1 MVLYEFYLTYK
12 CDRYSEMESI
22 QEDRSAWP
30 ERMAEINSLIGSH
43 RTSEQYCFF
52 VYRFARGKFFMIA
65 AADTLEPV
73 ISSDFEDILFSLLVE
88 IYEIRSLHVHN
99 LCEITRDKFAAIIK
113 QCEMTNYIV
122 EPVVIRELL
131 LDYVDS
137 SMFTLSEYLK
147 ISSKLTYEMAIKEA
161 CSMMADSSFLDELA
175 RIYSEDNNRDKFYG
189 HPVHY
194 KIVAGNVGAAMHM
207 AELLVEAL
215 YANHRLLGQRINR
228 ISNITEQCYDDL
240 DLEHLVQRA
249 TGTTVVFELWKS
261 NQGNLNYATGY
272 ENVVETISDLIKK
285 YQRNTLFIIVEV
297 YNQQNFNSQLFSK
310 IGSDI
315 DFVELEEGVGNHAQA
330 LNYLKSLEGFS
341 TQMSYD
347 EAELVTA
354 LGDKRS
360 FRASDIHQ
368 IHDKLYH
375 DALKIKTYRAY
386 KNITCFATP
395 KSTDK
400 QIDAYDT
407 LQEMIG
413 LKEQKAMIDK
423 IIAAFAV
430 RKMKASIGL
439 GTTCMSMHMC
449 FTGNPGSAKTTVARL
464 LADILSKEG
473 ILTTGRFVEC
483 GRADLVGK
491 FVGWTATQVKE
502 KFNWARGGILFI
514 DEAYSLVDDSR
525 SFGDEAINTIVQEME
540 NHRED
545 VVVVFAGYPEK
556 MKEFLERNEGLK
568 SRIAFHVDFPDYTA
582 EELTDILSLMAKRQ
596 GYTLSSVITN
606 SCREQFAEVRK
617 QKDFG
622 NGRYVRNLLEKAL
635 TEQAHRL
642 WTARKD
648 HDISPDEL
656 RSLLPVDFDA
666 AIAQSAIKEKSTI
679 GFSV

>member
-22 QEDRSAWP
+22 QDDRSLWP

-43 RTSEQYCFF
+43 RTSEKSCFF

-65 AADTLEPV
+65 AADTLEPI
-73 ISSDFEDILFSLLVE
+73 ISSDFEDMLSSFLVE

-113 QCEMTNYIV
+113 QCKMTNYIV

-147 ISSKLTYEMAIKEA
+147 ISSKLTYEMALKEA
-161 CSMMADSSFLDELA
+161 SSMMADSSFLDELA
-175 RIYSEDNNRDKFYG
+175 RIYSEDNDRDRFYG

-215 YANHRLLGQRINR
+215 YANHRLSGQRINR

-249 TGTTVVFELWKS
+249 TGTTVIFELWKS

-315 DFVELEEGVGNHAQA
+315 DFVELDEGVGNHAQA
-330 LNYLKSLEGFS
+330 LNYLKSLEGFT
-341 TQMSYD
+341 TQTSYD

-430 RKMKASIGL
+430 RKMKAGIGL
-439 GTTCMSMHMC
+439 GTMRMSMHMC

-473 ILTTGRFVEC
+473 ILTTGRFIEC

-556 MKEFLERNEGLK
+556 MREFLERNEGLR

-596 GYTLSSVITN
+596 GYTLSSVITK
-606 SCREQFAEVRK
+606 SCRKQFAEVCK

-666 AIAQSAIKEKSTI
+666 AIAQSDIKEISTI
-679 GFSV
+679 GFAV

>member
-22 QEDRSAWP
+22 QEDRSLWP
-30 ERMAEINSLIGSH
+30 ERMAEINSLIGSR

-65 AADTLEPV
+65 AADTLEPI
-73 ISSDFEDILFSLLVE
+73 ISSDFEDMLSSFLVE

-113 QCEMTNYIV
+113 QCKMTNYIV

-161 CSMMADSSFLDELA
+161 SSMMADSSFLDELA
-175 RIYSEDNNRDKFYG
+175 RIYSEDNDRDRFYG

-215 YANHRLLGQRINR
+215 YANHRLSGQRINR

-249 TGTTVVFELWKS
+249 TGTTVIFELWKS

-315 DFVELEEGVGNHAQA
+315 DFVELDEGVGNHAQA
-330 LNYLKSLEGFS
+330 LNYLKSLEGFT
-341 TQMSYD
+341 TQTSYD

-386 KNITCFATP
+386 KNITYFATP

-430 RKMKASIGL
+430 RKMKAGIGL
-439 GTTCMSMHMC
+439 GTMRMSMHMC

-473 ILTTGRFVEC
+473 ILTTGRFIEC

-556 MKEFLERNEGLK
+556 MKEFLERNEGLR

-596 GYTLSSVITN
+596 GYTLSSIITK
-606 SCREQFAEVRK
+606 SCRKQFAEVCK

-642 WTARKD
+642 WTERKD

-666 AIAQSAIKEKSTI
+666 AIAQSDIKEISTI
-679 GFSV
+679 GFAV